1 MTVIW
6 YFFTLMVKQYEK
18 WKPMLKIELFVK
30 DINELFAKIGFKIGQ
45 CISPILDAIHNIMTT
60 NAKYFK
66 FNMH

>member
-1 MTVIW
+1 
-6 YFFTLMVKQYEK
+6 
-18 WKPMLKIELFVK
+18 MLKIELFVK